1 MNCSH
6 SHMAHPRLDCAHWPE
21 PLTAPGAA
29 RACPTC
35 LPSPANQLT
44 FQDDTRPVRPLNQGV
59 RFASV
64 PASIGGC
71 IRVRPA
77 GFSPRTPAM
86 DALIG
91 GRRAGSPGLRSL
103 APLPSAAASNQ
114 HSLTDLPGF
123 TRPFL
128 PSSLVPGARLRAE
141 RIGGVILFDPSCGVL
156 GNRFR
161 DSLED
166 PARPTGLPYLRG
178 HFPRSNDRRDSTF
191 PRESSGR
198 AAAAL
203 FPPFFR
209 VSGTLQK
216 PLACGSF
223 SHRIRSKQPTT

>member
-6 SHMAHPRLDCAHWPE
+6 SHMAHPRLGSAHWPE

-44 FQDDTRPVRPLNQGV
+44 FQDDTRPSRPLNQGV

-64 PASIGGC
+64 PASIGGR

-77 GFSPRTPAM
+77 GLSPRTPAR
-86 DALIG
+86 DVLIG
-91 GRRAGSPGLRSL
+91 SPRAGSPGFRPL

-114 HSLTDLPGF
+114 HSFSDLSGF

-128 PSSLVPGARLRAE
+128 PSSLVPGVRLRAE
-141 RIGGVILFDPSCGVL
+141 RIGSVTFLDLSPGVP

-161 DSLED
+161 DSFED
-166 PARPTGLPYLRG
+166 PTRPTRLPYLRG

-223 SHRIRSKQPTT
+223 SYRIRSKQPTT